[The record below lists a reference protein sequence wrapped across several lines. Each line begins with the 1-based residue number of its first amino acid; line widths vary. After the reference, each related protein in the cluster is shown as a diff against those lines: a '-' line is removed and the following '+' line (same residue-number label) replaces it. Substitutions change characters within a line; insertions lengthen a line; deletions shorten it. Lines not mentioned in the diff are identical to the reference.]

1 MTAGVLTEV
10 SGEVA
15 VGAPGGFALVG
26 AVVAGFVLGLVWM
39 GLALGAVYRKV
50 GARPVLG
57 WIPVVR
63 YAVLAH
69 LTQSTVAGTV
79 IARVLA
85 FLGLATWAFGA
96 LLASSS
102 AIALAGLGVAAV
114 AGLAAWIMWIVQ
126 THRFGLDHSLPAGLP
141 VLAAVAPG
149 IWAAVVGWGGM
160 VRPVSGTVPVRAPA
174 QGDDAP
180 VAEPPAP
187 ASPVVASAD
196 GPAEEAPVPTPAWG
210 FAAPAVED
218 MYPVEPF
225 TGSDGY
231 PEPAPPVEP
240 EPEPVPTTERIAVRE
255 SPYAGLA
262 RVDADDDPRAE
273 RRSPYAE
280 LAPRDLP
287 AAEAIEPE
295 PVAPA
300 ASASAAP
307 SAPSA
312 PSEEAAWEAAVEAVP
327 PALPEAEAAAPEL
340 ESTPEPEPEPAPVA
354 APVYVEPTP
363 TLPIS
368 PYMRGGAAAPPQAP
382 TTVPTFEMPQ
392 APAPAPEPAPD
403 VAEDTVDEERAV
415 PPGYHAAVIPP
426 PPPPAPPVPAE
437 APAASSPAPD
447 VDHDDRTQVSTRQR
461 EAWELLT
468 SEGGVH
474 RFDASAV
481 LLGRQGGLPPV
492 DGTRR
497 LDLADSTRTVSK
509 AHARL
514 VLQAGTWWVEDLG
527 STNGTYLVDG
537 DGREAQVPEG
547 VPTPV
552 AGRLILGD
560 IEVEIRRRSMA

>member
-10 SGEVA
+10 ADELA
-15 VGAPGGFALVG
+15 LGAPGGFALAG
-26 AVVAGFVLGLVWM
+26 AVVGGFVVGLVWM

-50 GARPVLG
+50 GARAALA

-79 IARVLA
+79 IARAVA
-85 FLGLATWAFGA
+85 GLGLATWAFGA

-102 AIALAGLGVAAV
+102 TIALAGLGLAAV
-114 AGLAAWIMWIVQ
+114 AGTAAWVMWIVQ

-149 IWAAVVGWGGM
+149 LWAAVVGWSGL
-160 VRPVSGTVPVRAPA
+160 VRPVSGTVPVSAVAP
-174 QGDDAP
+174 GDDAP
-180 VAEPPAP
+180 VAEPSSLTAP
-187 ASPVVASAD
+187 
-196 GPAEEAPVPTPAWG
+196 
-210 FAAPAVED
+210 AAPAVAPETAVD
-218 MYPVEPF
+218 EEPAPTPSWGFTAPAAEEMHPIEPF
-225 TGSDGY
+225 TGDDEVVE
-231 PEPAPPVEP
+231 PVAEPA
-240 EPEPVPTTERIAVRE
+240 PTTERIVTRE
-255 SPYAGLA
+255 SPYASLA
-262 RVDADDDPRAE
+262 RHGIEDSLRTE

-287 AAEAIEPE
+287 DADPGI
-295 PVAPA
+295 
-300 ASASAAP
+300 
-307 SAPSA
+307 
-312 PSEEAAWEAAVEAVP
+312 PSEESAWEAAVEAVP
-327 PALPEAEAAAPEL
+327 AATPEAAPE
-340 ESTPEPEPEPAPVA
+340 PERDQAPEPADEPATPVVA

-363 TLPIS
+363 TVPIS

-382 TTVPTFEMPQ
+382 AAVPTFEMPQ
-392 APAPAPEPAPD
+392 APAPAPAVEPAAEPD
-403 VAEDTVDEERAV
+403 TV
-415 PPGYHAAVIPP
+415 PPGYHAAIIPP
-426 PPPPAPPVPAE
+426 PPPPAPTAQEEV
-437 APAASSPAPD
+437 PAASSPD
-447 VDHDDRTQVSTRQR
+447 VDHDHDDRTQVSTRQR

-468 SEGGVH
+468 SEGGLH

-514 VLQAGTWWVEDLG
+514 VLQSGTWWVEDLG
-527 STNGTYLVDG
+527 STNGTYLVDP

-560 IEVEIRRRSMA
+560 IEVEIRRRSLA